1 MPQKDLT
8 HTPHDATRSV
18 PHDAARSALHSAAR
32 TGLLDAVR
40 ESGIEADHIADAWAQ
55 LVAVQTEIALDA
67 GGGAKATAAAK
78 FVAGAAGLPL
88 LVEPEARDY
97 QLPMD
102 EEVGLTIIDLVKRSE
117 QGRKAAE
124 ARWGKGN

>member
-1 MPQKDLT
+1 MPNTDLT
-8 HTPHDATRSV
+8 HT
-18 PHDAARSALHSAAR
+18 LHTAAR

-40 ESGIEADHIADAWAQ
+40 ESGIEAAHIADAWAQ
-55 LVAVQTEIALDA
+55 IVSVQAEIALDA

-102 EEVGLTIIDLVKRSE
+102 EVLALAVVKAVKLSE

-124 ARWGKGN
+124 ARWGKVSVENSG